1 MQADGSAPT
10 NLSNS
15 TEEDAFPR
23 WSPDGTN
30 IAWGHNSGDGSEV
43 YVMGADGSHPTRLT
57 NMPEGIGGQRW
68 SLNGSQIIF
77 DSAGDIY
84 VINAD
89 GSSPIRLTDNPS
101 SDSSPMFKP

>member
-1 MQADGSAPT
+1 
-10 NLSNS
+10 
-15 TEEDAFPR
+15 
-23 WSPDGTN
+23 
-30 IAWGHNSGDGSEV
+30 
-43 YVMGADGSHPTRLT
+43 MGADGSHPTRLT